1 MRRHGL
7 QTPLDPHQL
16 ASWLIFFAL
25 VSGVYAFYVPFVED
39 AGARWFLVAL
49 YSLLV
54 IAIVALDLY
63 TSYLDPSDP
72 GLMGATDGEFFCG
85 LCQASVAR
93 SSKHCRACD
102 RCVEGFDHHCKWL
115 NNCVGA
121 KNYWHFF
128 ALISSTVSLLTLQ
141 LAWGL
146 WLFITSFTQKQEMKG
161 RVAEKYG
168 SSVVYGGWQ
177 AALALYMVML
187 VAAVVMLGELFF
199 FHIVLI
205 SKGMTTYDYIVAQRD
220 AKLATPPPSS
230 GGAAGAAHGL
240 KACRSSRVAD
250 QTTAKRKVR
259 VGINPCAA
267 IRTSKPV
274 GNPAEYGKAAGAAAA
289 GGGAAAGLH
298 AAGGGGSGKGLEGA
312 VGNGSLKGSLG
323 ISDKAGA
330 GSMQE
335 MVARA
340 VAEQQHHA
348 AKGGLG
354 AGGGN
359 VDSAL
364 ISALQGGGGPGAGAL
379 REPALLGAAAP
390 PGSVPAQGCV
400 PECSGTP
407 HAGGGGGGGG
417 GMDSARQDFTSLVS
431 QSPPLAPSAHHHYHQ
446 SPGQAGPGPGPGSH
460 AAAAA
465 AAAVHGSPARSP
477 GQLALGVSDTPPGSS
492 GPAPAPSSNAATGSF
507 DAALPAVAGRHL
519 GGQAAAAAAA
529 GLPAAAGSPA
539 LGMPPASTRVG
550 SLPPIRLPSGSGGVP
565 VSPPPASAAQ
575 RSLMYP
581 AKTPSGSGR
590 AAAEAGAVGGGRG
603 HVSAMPE

>member
-1 MRRHGL
+1 M
-7 QTPLDPHQL
+7 
-16 ASWLIFFAL
+16 
-25 VSGVYAFYVPFVED
+25 PFVED

-146 WLFITSFTQKQEMKG
+146 WLFITSFTQKSEMRG
-161 RVAEKYG
+161 RVADKYG
-168 SSVVYGGWQ
+168 SSVAYGGWQ
-177 AALALYMVML
+177 AALALYMAML
-187 VAAVVMLGELFF
+187 IAAVIMLGELFF
-199 FHIVLI
+199 FHVVLI

-220 AKLATPPPSS
+220 AKLAAPPPSS
-230 GGAAGAAHGL
+230 GAGAAAGHAHG
-240 KACRSSRVAD
+240 CRSSRVAD
-250 QTTAKRKVR
+250 QSTAKRKVR

-267 IRTSKPV
+267 IKTHKPT
-274 GNPAEYGKAAGAAAA
+274 GNPAEYGKAAGAGAAAA
-289 GGGAAAGLH
+289 GNGAAAGLH
-298 AAGGGGSGKGLEGA
+298 AGGGGSGKGLGGA

-323 ISDKAGA
+323 ISDKVGA
-330 GSMQE
+330 GTMQE

-340 VAEQQHHA
+340 VAEQQHHP

-354 AGGGN
+354 GGDGN
-359 VDSAL
+359 VDSTL
-364 ISALQGGGGPGAGAL
+364 ISALQGGGGAGGAGGL

-390 PGSVPAQGCV
+390 PGTVPVQGCV
-400 PECSGTP
+400 PECTGEP
-407 HAGGGGGGGG
+407 HGSGGGGAGG
-417 GMDSARQDFTSLVS
+417 GMDSARQDFTSLAN
-431 QSPPLAPSAHHHYHQ
+431 QSPQLAPSACHHRHHHHQ
-446 SPGQAGPGPGPGSH
+446 SPGQPGTGQGSH

-465 AAAVHGSPARSP
+465 AQGSPARSP
-477 GQLALGVSDTPPGSS
+477 GQLALGVSNTPPGSS
-492 GPAPAPSSNAATGSF
+492 GPAPAPGSSNGAAPTGSF
-507 DAALPAVAGRHL
+507 DAAFPAALGRHL
-519 GGQAAAAAAA
+519 GGQAAAAAVPA
-529 GLPAAAGSPA
+529 GSPAAAGRVASTAPPPPAAGGSPA
-539 LGMPPASTRVG
+539 LGMPPASARVAP
-550 SLPPIRLPSGSGGVP
+550 LPPIRLPSGSGSVL
-565 VSPPPASAAQ
+565 VSPPPASTAQ
-575 RSLMYP
+575 RSLMFP
-581 AKTPSGSGR
+581 TKTPSGNGR
-590 AAAEAGAVGGGRG
+590 VAVEVGAVGGSRG
-603 HVSAMPE
+603 QVAVMPE